1 MTLSPLLRSP
11 QFRKTSTIHKVM
23 HTRQKTLAQLY
34 LRRAT
39 VERAIHSLEMY
50 AQAMESEAAKIVA
63 LR

>member
-1 MTLSPLLRSP
+1 
-11 QFRKTSTIHKVM
+11 M